1 MSINKIGLDVAPVEY
16 TKIYRG
22 QYNGIRYNI
31 MYNKTYDKEYGD
43 TDYSVDII
51 WVDHLDEER
60 KEIVNQ
66 AIIKLFKSKIEQQL
80 IIKD

>member
-1 MSINKIGLDVAPVEY
+1 MSINKIGLDSNPSDY
-16 TKIYRG
+16 TKIYKG
-22 QYNGIRYNI
+22 QYNGIKYNLMHHKI
-31 MYNKTYDKEYGD
+31 YDKEYGD
-43 TDYSVDII
+43 TNYTIDINWI
-51 WVDHLDEER
+51 DHLDEER